1 VASRTLGEEVGKGAI
16 RVAMWIEEAED
27 AVETIPIVG
36 DANESS
42 AVGLIA
48 LADDVHERQTCF
60 LEELSRDRRAA
71 MDKLGAELDRCRG
84 TNVCYGMYSSTN
96 AVTRLENDGADVA
109 SSQLAGGRQ
118 ASRTSPDDDDVS
130 RSRHG

>member
-1 VASRTLGEEVGKGAI
+1 
-16 RVAMWIEEAED
+16 
-27 AVETIPIVG
+27 
-36 DANESS
+36 
-42 AVGLIA
+42 
-48 LADDVHERQTCF
+48 
-60 LEELSRDRRAA
+60 
-71 MDKLGAELDRCRG
+71 
-84 TNVCYGMYSSTN
+84 MYSSTN